1 MQHTTAKR
9 SIGAA
14 LAALLACTA
23 FLCACSTATGG
34 GSSSSTSGA
43 GSGTG
48 TDVLSWYLDGGTDN
62 AAGITGRGGGI
73 NFSDKSI
80 TTMHTFSSADKA
92 NAAAEA
98 LRNQFGSSDSAS
110 ISVTR
115 NKLYVKARPEEG
127 KELPYQKSDF
137 AKLSSSGNIY
147 HFIKNKYAKADGSS
161 GLTGKWRGTP
171 VPVSAT
177 SNMELKSDGTYNLW
191 FESDNSTLCMGTWE
205 ARTGN
210 YFDILKEKGYDT
222 SFFSGEQSPS
232 GTYVIVNLRTD
243 SDLPEGQAFILSL
256 LSATWPTIMIY
267 KDGTLYD
274 SGCLY
279 LPKSLP

>member
-9 SIGAA
+9 NIGAA
-14 LAALLACTA
+14 LAALLVCAA

-62 AAGITGRGGGI
+62 PADITGRGAEI

-110 ISVTR
+110 ISVTG
-115 NKLYVKARPEEG
+115 NKLYVKTRPEEG
-127 KELPYQKSDF
+127 KELPLQKTDF

-147 HFIKNKYAKADGSS
+147 HPIKNKYTKADGSS
-161 GLTGKWRGTP
+161 DLTGKWQIPTPFGAYEGGT
-171 VPVSAT
+171 SIY
-177 SNMELKSDGTYNLW
+177 ELKSDGTCNLW
-191 FESDNSTLCMGTWE
+191 FASSNSSEKLGTWE

-222 SFFSGEQSPS
+222 SFYSGEQSPS
-232 GTYVIVNLRTD
+232 GTYVIVNPRTD
-243 SDLPEGQAFILSL
+243 SDLAILSI